1 MTPALFILL
10 YWAMVCWTAGLLM
23 YEDIRNNM
31 TPWDLFFYIVSLPV
45 RWVVKPTYYV
55 FAHTFKTRGRF
66 RL

>member
-1 MTPALFILL
+1 
-10 YWAMVCWTAGLLM
+10 M